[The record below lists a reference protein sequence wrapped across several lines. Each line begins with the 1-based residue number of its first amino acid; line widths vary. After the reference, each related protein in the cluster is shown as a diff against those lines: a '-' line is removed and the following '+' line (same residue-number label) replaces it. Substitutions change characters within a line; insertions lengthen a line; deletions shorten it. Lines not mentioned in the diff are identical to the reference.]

1 MSALTLRPLSTKYS
15 ADISALAMR
24 SKAHWG
30 YSPAFMQQCEQELTY
45 SAQQIAHKDF
55 HFIGAFSPSDSQALT
70 PLGFYAIQRIS
81 SEKAELLALFV
92 CPSVI
97 GCGVGKSLLQHAI
110 SAAKSHHFKT
120 MLIYSDPNA
129 ASFYAKHGAQRIGTH
144 PSGSIV
150 GRELPVY
157 QIPLMP
163 SA

>member
-30 YSPAFMQQCEQELTY
+30 YSPAFMQQCAHELTY
-45 SAQQIAHKDF
+45 SKTQISHKDF

-70 PLGFYAIQRIS
+70 PLGSYAIQRIS

-97 GCGVGKSLLQHAI
+97 GCGAGKSLLQHPI
-110 SAAKSHHFKT
+110 SAAKSHHFKA

-129 ASFYAKHGAQRIGTH
+129 AAFYAKHGAQRIGT
-144 PSGSIV
+144 
-150 GRELPVY
+150 
-157 QIPLMP
+157 
-163 SA
+163 

>member
-30 YSPAFMQQCEQELTY
+30 YSPAFMQQCAHELTY
-45 SAQQIAHKDF
+45 SAQQIGHKDF
-55 HFIGAFSPSDSQALT
+55 DFVGAFSRSTSHNDGPI
-70 PLGFYAIQRIS
+70 GFYALQRLSAIQ
-81 SEKAELLALFV
+81 AELLALFV
-92 CPSVI
+92 CPSAI
-97 GCGVGKSLLQHAI
+97 GCGVGYILLRHAI
-110 SAAKSHHFKT
+110 NRAKSHHFKT

-129 ASFYAKHGAQRIGTH
+129 AAFYAKHGAQRIGTH